1 MQSVKNKKFSVSL
14 TIIFC
19 ALLVQF
25 QTAHGQD
32 AHPPDTTWD
41 ADPLDVL
48 EPKKETPA
56 EPSVPEFT
64 EIQPGSGSNTHN
76 VETPPPPAAPDVPT
90 PEISAPSDAPAPT
103 HADAS
108 SSFSNSGSG
117 DPDFNKENRFHN
129 VYKKYNEQ
137 PTSDEAWDKAVG
149 ARKSEVYKVEKGNT
163 LWDISNTF
171 FGDPNFWPKLW
182 SLNNGTIL
190 NPHEITPDMNIK
202 FYPGTM
208 MDAPTLAV
216 AGKEGETTA
225 ETEGDK
231 MVEPSAAEPPVPP
244 SRRKHT
250 PVLGALPNSLPK
262 GRFGVYDDSSAVEI
276 EFRNTKMPVPYEF
289 LSYFVADDEV
299 PGTGTVTA
307 TELES
312 QTANEFQYI
321 YVKING
327 TQEKNYIVQKNM
339 GEVVDPA
346 VKGRKARM
354 VEVQGGIEVL
364 EKVNAEKNIY
374 RAIVK
379 KAIQPVEVGAVLVP
393 GEVPMIDP
401 RPGTVNNSANAK
413 IMGGEF
419 GKKRG
424 LFGSNTLVFL
434 DGGTGR
440 GFQEGQNLTIYA
452 DSALRNRQANAIL
465 NDRSIGTLKVVK
477 VTPNFAT
484 AYITNSNEDIL
495 LGDYVG
501 VGSKT
506 ASAGSDVR
514 ESHAPESQEQIDE
527 ELDLGG
533 APPVSPESGSEDL
546 DLEL

>member
-1 MQSVKNKKFSVSL
+1 MKNKKFSVSL

-25 QTAHGQD
+25 QAAHAQD
-32 AHPPDTTWD
+32 AAPPDTTWD

-48 EPKKETPA
+48 DKKEETPI

-64 EIQPGSGSNTHN
+64 EIAPEGNHS

-90 PEISAPSDAPAPT
+90 PEIPSDVPAPT
-103 HADAS
+103 QADAG
-108 SSFSNSGSG
+108 FSGGVNN

-129 VYKKYNEQ
+129 IYKKYNET
-137 PTSDEAWDKAVG
+137 PTSEEAWDKAVG

-182 SLNNGTIL
+182 SLNNGAIL

-216 AGKEGETTA
+216 AGKDGEAPA
-225 ETEGDK
+225 EAEADK
-231 MVEPSAAEPPVPP
+231 VVDPSIVEPPVPP

-250 PVLGALPNSLPK
+250 PVLSVLPNSLPK
-262 GRFGVYDDSSAVEI
+262 GRFGVYDDSTGVEV
-276 EFRNTKMPVPYEF
+276 EFKENKMPTAYEF
-289 LSYFVADDEV
+289 LSYFVADDAV
-299 PGTGTVTA
+299 KGPGKVTA
-307 TELES
+307 TEVDS

-321 YVKING
+321 YVQFDG
-327 TQEKNYIVQKNM
+327 TPEKNYVAQKNM
-339 GEVVDPA
+339 GEVDDPA

-364 EKVNAEKNIY
+364 EKVNADKNIY

-379 KAIQPVEVGAVLVP
+379 KAIQPIDIGAILVP

-401 RPGTVNNSANAK
+401 TPGKVSNIANAK

-419 GKKRG
+419 GKRRG
-424 LFGSNTLVFL
+424 MFSSNSLIFL
-434 DGGTGR
+434 DGGSSK
-440 GFQEGQNLTIYA
+440 GFEVGQNLSIFA
-452 DSALRNRQANAIL
+452 DSALRNKQSNAIL
-465 NDRSIGTLKVVK
+465 NDRTIGSLKIVK

-484 AYITNSNEDIL
+484 AYVTSSTDDIM

-501 VGSKT
+501 NGMKT
-506 ASAGSDVR
+506 AAAGKDVF
-514 ESHAPESQEQIDE
+514 ESHEPESQDQIDN
-527 ELDLGG
+527 ELEMGG
-533 APPVSPESGSEDL
+533 QPSVTPDADSGSEDL

>member
-1 MQSVKNKKFSVSL
+1 MQTVKNKKFSVSL

-25 QTAHGQD
+25 QTAHAQD
-32 AHPPDTTWD
+32 AAPPDATWD

-48 EPKKETPA
+48 DKKEDTPI

-64 EIQPGSGSNTHN
+64 EIQPGDNHS
-76 VETPPPPAAPDVPT
+76 VETPPPPAAPDAPMPEVPN
-90 PEISAPSDAPAPT
+90 DVPAPT
-103 HADAS
+103 HADAG
-108 SSFSNSGSG
+108 FSGGVNN

-129 VYKKYNEQ
+129 IYKKYNET

-182 SLNNGTIL
+182 SLNNGSIL

-216 AGKEGETTA
+216 AGKDGEAPTEA
-225 ETEGDK
+225 EADK
-231 MVEPSAAEPPVPP
+231 VVEPSLTEPAIPP

-262 GRFGVYDDSSAVEI
+262 GRFGVYDDSTSVQVEFK
-276 EFRNTKMPVPYEF
+276 ETKMPTPYEF
-289 LSYFVADDEV
+289 LSYFVADDAV
-299 PGTGTVTA
+299 KGPGKVTA
-307 TELES
+307 TEVDS
-312 QTANEFQYI
+312 TTANEFQYV
-321 YVKING
+321 YVQFDG
-327 TQEKNYIVQKNM
+327 TPEKNYVAQKNM
-339 GEVVDPA
+339 GEVDDPA

-354 VEVQGGIEVL
+354 VEVQGAIEVL
-364 EKVNAEKNIY
+364 EKVNADKNIY

-379 KAIQPVEVGAVLVP
+379 KAIQPIDVGAVLIP

-401 RPGTVNNSANAK
+401 TPGKVSNIANAK

-419 GKKRG
+419 GKRRG
-424 LFGSNTLVFL
+424 MFSSNSLIFL
-434 DGGTGR
+434 DGGSSK
-440 GFQEGQNLTIYA
+440 GFEVGQNLSIFA
-452 DSALRNRQANAIL
+452 DSALRNKQSNAVL
-465 NDRSIGTLKVVK
+465 NDRTIGSLKIVK
-477 VTPNFAT
+477 VTANFAT
-484 AYITNSNEDIL
+484 AYVTNSTDDIM

-501 VGSKT
+501 NGAKT
-506 ASAGSDVR
+506 ASVGKDVF
-514 ESHAPESQEQIDE
+514 ESHEPETQDQIDN
-527 ELDLGG
+527 ELEMGG
-533 APPVSPESGSEDL
+533 QPNVTPDSGSGSEDL

>member
-1 MQSVKNKKFSVSL
+1 MKNKKFSVSL

-19 ALLVQF
+19 ALLVQV
-25 QTAHGQD
+25 QAAHAQD
-32 AHPPDTTWD
+32 AAPPDTTWD

-48 EPKKETPA
+48 DKKEETPL

-64 EIQPGSGSNTHN
+64 EIPAPDSNQT

-90 PEISAPSDAPAPT
+90 PEVPSEVPAPT
-103 HADAS
+103 HADAGY
-108 SSFSNSGSG
+108 SNTTAAAASD

-129 VYKKYNEQ
+129 IYKKYNET

-182 SLNNGTIL
+182 SLNNGSIL

-216 AGKEGETTA
+216 AGKDGEA
-225 ETEGDK
+225 ATENEADK
-231 MVEPSAAEPPVPP
+231 VVEPSVSEPAIPP
-244 SRRKHT
+244 SRRKHV

-262 GRFGVYDDSSAVEI
+262 GRFGVYDDSTSVEV
-276 EFRNTKMPVPYEF
+276 EFRENKMPTAFEF
-289 LSYFVADDEV
+289 LSYYVADEAV
-299 PGTGTVTA
+299 SGPGKITGTEVD
-307 TELES
+307 S
-312 QTANEFQYI
+312 KTANEFQYV
-321 YVKING
+321 YVQFDNG
-327 TQEKNYIVQKNM
+327 TPEKNYIAQKNM
-339 GEVVDPA
+339 GEVDDPG

-354 VEVQGGIEVL
+354 VEIQGGVEIL

-401 RPGTVNNSANAK
+401 TPGAVSNIANAK

-419 GKKRG
+419 GKRRG
-424 LFGSNTLVFL
+424 MFSSNSLIFL
-434 DGGTGR
+434 DGGTSK
-440 GFQEGQNLTIYA
+440 GFAVGQNLSIFA
-452 DSALRNRQANAIL
+452 DSALRNKQSGAIL
-465 NDRSIGTLKVVK
+465 NDRTIGSLKIVK

-484 AYITNSNEDIL
+484 AYVTNSTDDIL

-501 VGSKT
+501 NGAKT
-506 ASAGSDVR
+506 ASVDKDVV
-514 ESHAPESQEQIDE
+514 ESHEPETQEQIDNELDMGGQPAVDTGPGSE
-527 ELDLGG
+527 ELDL
-533 APPVSPESGSEDL
+533 
-546 DLEL
+546 EL